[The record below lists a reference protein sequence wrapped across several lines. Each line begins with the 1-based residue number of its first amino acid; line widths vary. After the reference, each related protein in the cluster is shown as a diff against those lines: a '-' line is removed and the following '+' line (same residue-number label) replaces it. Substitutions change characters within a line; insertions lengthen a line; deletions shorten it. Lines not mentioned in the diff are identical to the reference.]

1 MCGQEWERWRDRS
14 SRKNKTFPDFLT
26 WIQKVLSENMK
37 LQSGRRIRFMNFH
50 VLTANW
56 FRRCNNLLVSGA
68 WLIYASCS
76 PCRIVGQWTGNI
88 VKNLKKKKLLV
99 TQLKGRW
106 QTCKRKMLGSMSNYG
121 EHEIIEWGELKTMK
135 KKATWHL
142 WIFIHTCYIF
152 MFYVFRK
159 INPKLE

>member
-1 MCGQEWERWRDRS
+1 MVKSERDGEIEVQGKTKLSQIFWHEYKKFCPKTWNC
-14 SRKNKTFPDFLT
+14 SRAGESDSWTSMFWPRTGFDDVTIFLFLEHDLYMHRVRRVALPDN
-26 WIQKVLSENMK
+26 E
-37 LQSGRRIRFMNFH
+37 RR
-50 VLTANW
+50 
-56 FRRCNNLLVSGA
+56 
-68 WLIYASCS
+68 
-76 PCRIVGQWTGNI
+76 NI